1 MTLIA
6 NEPVIAH
13 PKQLP
18 GMPAPDE
25 KGRFTA
31 RELDGAR
38 ILCECLIAE
47 GVDTLFGYPGG
58 VILPLY
64 HVLGEYPEIH
74 HILVRHE
81 QAGGHA
87 ADAFGRVTNKVGV
100 CMGTSGPG
108 ATNLVTAIATAH
120 MDSAPLVIITGQ
132 VATPLIGKDAFQ
144 ETDITG
150 ITLPITKH
158 NWLVLKASDLAET
171 LKKAFYL
178 AQSGRPGPVHV
189 DIPKDVFLGKTYFA
203 GYPTEVKM
211 RGYNPTVFG
220 HARQIKQ
227 AARLINEAERPVI
240 LHGHGV
246 NVAGAYK
253 ELMDLAEKAE
263 IPVISTLQGLSAF
276 PTAHR
281 LSLGMPGMHG
291 GIHANHAINESDVLI
306 AIGMRFDD
314 RVTGNLKTFARNSKI
329 IHIDIDPAEIGKN
342 VPVTIPI
349 VGDVKNVLEVM
360 NRYVEEKTHP
370 EWLEKIANWK
380 VRDVKRRANEMERRG
395 SLPPAY
401 IIQQMAE
408 VLGPEAVITVDVGQH
423 QMWVAQH
430 FNFSKANS
438 FISSGGLGTMGFGF
452 PAAMGCRLAIKDPN
466 VPVWTVSGD
475 GGFQMNLQELA
486 TCVQDDIR
494 VKIAVFNNGVLGMI
508 RQWQKVF
515 YDGRFHSSPISG
527 PDFVKLAEAYGVKG
541 FRVTEASEVARV
553 IKEANDWP
561 GPVLVEFVIQ
571 ENEMVMPMV
580 PPGGSNLDAIEEG

>member
-1 MTLIA
+1 MTMIA
-6 NEPVIAH
+6 NAPAD
-13 PKQLP
+13 PRQLP
-18 GMPAPDE
+18 GMPAPDAS
-25 KGRFTA
+25 GRFTA

-38 ILCECLIAE
+38 ILCECLITE

-64 HVLGEYPEIH
+64 HVLSEYPEIR

-87 ADAFGRVTNKVGV
+87 ADGYGRVTNKVGV

-132 VATPLIGKDAFQ
+132 VGRPMIGRDSFQ

-158 NWLVLKASDLAET
+158 NWLVMDTADLAET
-171 LKKAFYL
+171 IKKAFYL
-178 AQSGRPGPVHV
+178 AQTGRPGPVLV
-189 DIPKDVFLGKTYFA
+189 DIPKDIFQGKTYFP
-203 GYPTEVKM
+203 GYPTEVKI
-211 RGYNPTVFG
+211 RGYNPNVFG

-227 AARLINEAERPVI
+227 AAKLINAAERPVI

-246 NVAGAYK
+246 TAAGAYQ
-253 ELMDLAEKAE
+253 ELAELAERAE

-276 PTAHR
+276 PSGHS

-342 VPVTIPI
+342 VPVTVPI
-349 VGDVKNVLEVM
+349 VGDVKNVLQVL
-360 NRYVEEKTHP
+360 NKNIEERTHT
-370 EWLEKIANWK
+370 EWLEKIATWK
-380 VRDVKRRANEMERRG
+380 ERDTKRRANEMERRG
-395 SLPPAY
+395 HLPPTY

-408 VLGPEAVITVDVGQH
+408 VLGPDAVVTVDVGQH

-430 FNFSKANS
+430 FDFRKANS

-452 PAAMGCRLAIKDPN
+452 PAAMGCRLAIKDEN
-466 VPVWTVSGD
+466 VPVWTVTGD

-494 VKIAVFNNGVLGMI
+494 VKIAIFNNGVLGMI

-515 YDGRFHSSPISG
+515 YDGRFQSTPISG
-527 PDFVKLAEAYGVKG
+527 PDYVKLAEAYGVKA

-553 IKEANDWP
+553 VKEANDWP
-561 GPVLVEFVIQ
+561 GPALVEFVIK
-571 ENEMVMPMV
+571 EAEMVFPMV

>member
-1 MTLIA
+1 MTLTIA
-6 NEPVIAH
+6 DAPATSAIA
-13 PKQLP
+13 K
-18 GMPAPDE
+18 PADL
-25 KGRFTA
+25 RFTP

-38 ILCECLIAE
+38 IFCECLIAE
-47 GVDTLFGYPGG
+47 GVDLIWGYPGG
-58 VILPLY
+58 VLLPLY
-64 HVLGEYPEIH
+64 HVLSEYPELR

-87 ADAFGRVTNKVGV
+87 ADGYARVLNKPGV

-120 MDSAPLVIITGQ
+120 MDSAPLVAITGQ
-132 VATPLIGKDAFQ
+132 VPLHLVGKDAFQ

-158 NWLVLKASDLAET
+158 NWLVRRPEDLPEI

-178 AQSGRPGPVHV
+178 AQSGRPGPVLV
-189 DIPKDVFLGKTYFA
+189 DIPKNVFQAKTYFH

-220 HARQIKQ
+220 HARQIK
-227 AARLINEAERPVI
+227 AAAKLLNGAERPVI

-246 NVAGAYK
+246 NVAGAFD
-253 ELMDLAEKAE
+253 ELMELAEKGD

-306 AIGMRFDD
+306 AVGMRFDD
-314 RVTGNLKTFARNSKI
+314 RVTGNLKTFAKNSKI

-342 VPVTIPI
+342 VPVQIPI
-349 VGDVKNVLEVM
+349 VGDVKNVLQVL
-360 NRYVEEKTHP
+360 NKYVEERQHP
-370 EWLEKIANWK
+370 EWLEKIEVWRT
-380 VRDVKRRANEMERRG
+380 RDNARRAKEMERRG
-395 SLPPAY
+395 LISPQY
-401 IIQQMAE
+401 IIKTMAD
-408 VLGPEAVITVDVGQH
+408 VLGPDAVITVDVGQH

-430 FNFSKANS
+430 YNFSKVNR

-452 PAAMGCRLAIKDPN
+452 PAAMGCRMAMPPE
-466 VPVWTVSGD
+466 VPVWTVTGD

-486 TCVQDDIR
+486 TCVQDNLN
-494 VKIAVFNNGVLGMI
+494 VKIAIFNNGVLGMI
-508 RQWQKVF
+508 RQWQQVF
-515 YDGRFHSSPISG
+515 HDARYHSTPITG
-527 PDFVKLAEAYGVKG
+527 PDFVKLAEAYGVKAW
-541 FRVTEASEVARV
+541 RVTSPDQVAQA
-553 IKEANDWP
+553 IQEANDHP
-561 GPVLVEFVIQ
+561 GPALIDFVIQ
-571 ENEMVMPMV
+571 ENEMVFPMV
-580 PPGGSNLDAIEEG
+580 PPGGSNLDALEEAPGGRG